1 MLHHFI
7 ETLNNIIFF
16 YAVTISI
23 AYVLLAIFSA
33 RALNHY
39 MKKNK
44 FVDYNNILTSP
55 LSPSVSLIAPAYNEE
70 KNIVENIRSLLSV
83 HYNNIEIIIVNDGS
97 KDNTMQAMIDAYHL
111 QKVDYYVNIQVPCKE
126 ILGVYKSSNKAFKKL
141 VVVDKE
147 NGGKSD
153 ALNAGINVAENELI
167 TCIDVDCIVEQGA
180 ILKMVKP
187 FMEEDKK
194 VIATGG
200 VIRIANSCVIEDG
213 RLIDIKVPEK
223 IIPRFQVVEYIR
235 AFLLG
240 RMAWSKLNG
249 LLLISGALGLFDKRI
264 VIECGGYEHK
274 TVGEDMELVVR
285 MRRYMT
291 DNKRKYKV
299 VYIPDPLCWTEA
311 PDDYKIL
318 ARQRNRWMRGTIE
331 TLWFHRKI
339 FFNPKYGLLGVLSYP
354 FWFFYEWLAPI
365 VEFLGLLYFIFLIS
379 IGYSNWVFFLL
390 LFFTVYF
397 FAITIS
403 ILSLVYEEFSYRQY
417 KKHSEILKLIG
428 TLVLEPLIYH
438 PRTVWWSLRGN
449 IDKIRG
455 RKSWGDMSRKGFDKK
470 IVKNETGN

>member
-1 MLHHFI
+1 MLHNFI
-7 ETLNNIIFF
+7 ETLNNVIFF
-16 YAVTISI
+16 YAITISI

-379 IGYSNWVFFLL
+379 IGYSNWVFFLV

>member
-1 MLHHFI
+1 MLHNFI
-7 ETLNNIIFF
+7 ETLNNVIFF
-16 YAVTISI
+16 YAITISI

>member
-1 MLHHFI
+1 MLHNFI
-7 ETLNNIIFF
+7 ETLNNVIFF
-16 YAVTISI
+16 YAITISI

-111 QKVDYYVNIQVPCKE
+111 QKVDYYVNNQVPCKE

-187 FMEEDKK
+187 FMEEDKN

-379 IGYSNWVFFLL
+379 IGYSNWVFFLV

>member
-1 MLHHFI
+1 MLHNFI
-7 ETLNNIIFF
+7 ETLNNVIFF
-16 YAVTISI
+16 YAITISI

-187 FMEEDKK
+187 FMEEDKN